1 MVFPVLIRRCP
12 RLTDYEY
19 FRTLQNAFEVD
30 TKYVDPNVSED
41 DLKFPKA
48 SPKYY
53 CTFKT

>member
-30 TKYVDPNVSED
+30 TKYVDPKVSED

>member
-1 MVFPVLIRRCP
+1 MVIRALIRRCAK
-12 RLTDYEY
+12 LTNHEY

-30 TKYVDPNVSED
+30 TKYVDPKVSED